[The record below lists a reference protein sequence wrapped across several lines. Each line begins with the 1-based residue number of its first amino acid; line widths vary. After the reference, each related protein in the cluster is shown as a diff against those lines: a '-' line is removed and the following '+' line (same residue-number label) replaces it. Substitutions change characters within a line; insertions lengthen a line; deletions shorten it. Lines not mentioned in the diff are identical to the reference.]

1 MTHHYD
7 SSQQLMNEYNASDVN
22 TNQSKVQGEGNP
34 ATCNVTNQNGCL
46 GGGYRSLLGTLL
58 KPKADVG
65 SYHQHVDFV
74 GDLSLFGDHQ
84 GHSGATF
91 AGILDNLKA
100 KQTMQVYTPKYVLV
114 LGGTNDF
121 YQNHTV
127 ADALADAA
135 RLLNY
140 ITESAA
146 APDMH
151 VLWSTTPLVIPSR
164 CTRSTHPVRVFQCP
178 VNMNDNIRQL
188 NSKLPALLA
197 EHKMAVL
204 VNMSNAGFV
213 EDDYWIGGV
222 HFNTSGWDKMANAWY
237 SVLQPLL

>member
-127 ADALADAA
+127 ADALAET
-135 RLLNY
+135 RVTNL
-140 ITESAA
+140 
-146 APDMH
+146 
-151 VLWSTTPLVIPSR
+151 VLGWR
-164 CTRSTHPVRVFQCP
+164 QC
-178 VNMNDNIRQL
+178 
-188 NSKLPALLA
+188 
-197 EHKMAVL
+197 
-204 VNMSNAGFV
+204 
-213 EDDYWIGGV
+213 
-222 HFNTSGWDKMANAWY
+222 
-237 SVLQPLL
+237 